1 MGGGGE
7 IMILKRLEGKE
18 DVNMFGKLKIKY
30 FQH

>member
-1 MGGGGE
+1 MEGGGE

-18 DVNMFGKLKIKY
+18 DVKMFGKLKIKY